1 MVFKFGYGRYIKEG
15 LLSLFSRCHAR
26 VCGHPVQVAT
36 HVYVSDLLYVM
47 LFNVTRSIFVG
58 YKCQL
63 YHVWI
68 SVKFTVWVLSFS
80 QVKKGL
86 HCSWFSLLLVGF
98 YIYMGTDSIVLKR
111 MLFCHS

>member
-1 MVFKFGYGRYIKEG
+1 MSELLVFFRFYWYLKLGYGRYIMEG

-36 HVYVSDLLYVM
+36 HVHVSDLLYVM

-68 SVKFTVWVLSFS
+68 SVKFTVWV
-80 QVKKGL
+80 
-86 HCSWFSLLLVGF
+86 
-98 YIYMGTDSIVLKR
+98 
-111 MLFCHS
+111 

>member
-1 MVFKFGYGRYIKEG
+1 MVFNFVYGRYIKEG

-68 SVKFTVWVLSFS
+68 SVKFTVWFEVLSS
-80 QVKKGL
+80 KEGT
-86 HCSWFSLLLVGF
+86 LLFLVLLAITWIL
-98 YIYMGTDSIVLKR
+98 YL
-111 MLFCHS
+111 